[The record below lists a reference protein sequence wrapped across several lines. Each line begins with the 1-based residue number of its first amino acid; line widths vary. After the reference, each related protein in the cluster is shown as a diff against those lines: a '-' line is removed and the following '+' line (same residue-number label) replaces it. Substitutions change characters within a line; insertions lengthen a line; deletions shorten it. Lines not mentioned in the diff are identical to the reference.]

1 MNKIIMLGDQW
12 SGVFNQQWQS
22 ESPTSEDFLSA
33 LRSLDESRHTMLT
46 IQAGDEAHLTVAG
59 GNGRYVVYAT
69 FDNEEFWNL
78 LGSDSSTE
86 TVMLNAGGQEGD
98 FPTRQIVDLDK
109 ALSAGLVFLESR
121 QLDPSQ
127 QWERQ

>member
-1 MNKIIMLGDQW
+1 MVKLSGDRWHGVDNRQW
-12 SGVFNQQWQS
+12 ERDRISID
-22 ESPTSEDFLSA
+22 DFVRA
-33 LRSLDESRHTMLT
+33 LESLDESRQTMLT
-46 IQAGDEAHLTVAG
+46 IQVGDEAHLTVAG